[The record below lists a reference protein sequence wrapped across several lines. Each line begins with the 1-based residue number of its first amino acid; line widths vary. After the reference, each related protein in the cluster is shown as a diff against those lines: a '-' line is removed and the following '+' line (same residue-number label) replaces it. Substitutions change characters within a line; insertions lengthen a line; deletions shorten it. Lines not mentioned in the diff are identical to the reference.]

1 MNKNNLQ
8 MIKRIVNLQINKNLL
23 TKSNIHN
30 YNKELEKKY
39 NNNIIKKI
47 DDNLNKLLSIE
58 NKRELNKQEINYNNN
73 MIKKMDD
80 NLNKLLSIEKRKQLE
95 EQAYNNL
102 SIKSSLIVFG
112 ASVIFTYYNCYLL
125 LYS

>member
-8 MIKRIVNLQINKNLL
+8 MIKRFVNLQTKKNLL

-30 YNKELEKKY
+30 YNKELQKKF
-39 NNNIIKKI
+39 NNNIIKRI

-58 NKRELNKQEINYNNN
+58 KE
-73 MIKKMDD
+73 
-80 NLNKLLSIEKRKQLE
+80 KQLE
-95 EQAYNNL
+95 KQAYNNL
-102 SIKSSLIVFG
+102 YNKLSLIVFG
-112 ASVIFTYYNCYLL
+112 SSVIFTYYNCYNSYLL

>member
-8 MIKRIVNLQINKNLL
+8 MIKRIVNLQ

-30 YNKELEKKY
+30 YYYNKELQNKFNKKIDDNLNKLLTIEKEKEL
-39 NNNIIKKI
+39 NKQEIIKRI

-58 NKRELNKQEINYNNN
+58 KQ
-73 MIKKMDD
+73 
-80 NLNKLLSIEKRKQLE
+80 KQLE
-95 EQAYNNL
+95 EQSYNNL
-102 SIKSSLIVFG
+102 SVKSSLIVFG